1 MSITIAELKN
11 RDKDSYRLIDIRDAI
26 EISHG
31 AVPDAIAVPAEE
43 IETSSEVDKDKLLV
57 IFCARG
63 VVSID
68 VAEHLKEKGYQAE
81 SLEGGYAAWLL
92 DVMSKPEEQ
101 NKAKDVELSLR
112 KKFKKSIWSKFTKAI
127 NTYELVKPGDK
138 IAVCISGGK
147 DSMLMAKCF
156 QELKLHNK
164 FEFEVKFLV
173 MDPGYS
179 EANRKV
185 IEENAKSLNIPI
197 TIFESDIFESVFTV
211 EKSPCYLCARMRR
224 GHLYHFAQ
232 ELGCNK
238 IALGHHYDDV
248 IETILMGMLYGAQVQ
263 TMMPKLHSTNFEGM
277 ELIRPLYLVR
287 EDDIKAWRD
296 YNGLH
301 FIQCACKFTDTCTT
315 CNNENRSKR
324 VEIKELIQTLKQ
336 VNPYVE
342 GNIFKSVENV
352 NLDTIVAWKQH
363 GEKHHFLDAYD
374 RKNICTENDSKE

>member
-1 MSITIAELKN
+1 MSISVKRMKKLLK
-11 RDKDSYRLIDIRDAI
+11 DDYQIIDIRSAT
-26 EISHG
+26 EIAHGEIPG
-31 AVPDAIAVPAEE
+31 AVIVAPENVLDNKNIDY
-43 IETSSEVDKDKLLV
+43 SKKL
-57 IFCARG
+57 IICCARG
-63 VVSID
+63 
-68 VAEHLKEKGYQAE
+68 EKSEETARLLQSEGYDAQ
-81 SLEGGYAAWLL
+81 SLEGGFGAWLL
-92 DVMSKPEEQ
+92 DKMSMTDENE
-101 NKAKDVELSLR
+101 KAFEVEKSLR
-112 KKFKKSIWSKFTKAI
+112 KKFRKEIWSKFTKAV

-156 QELKLHNK
+156 QELKLHDK
-164 FEFEVKFLV
+164 FDFDVKFLV

-179 EANRKV
+179 PRNRQV
-185 IEENAKSLNIPI
+185 IEENARILNIPI
-197 TIFESDIFESVFTV
+197 TIFESDIFESVYNI

-224 GHLYHFAQ
+224 GHLYAYAK

-296 YNGLH
+296 YNGLN

-315 CNNENRSKR
+315 CNNEENQSKR
-324 VEIKELIQTLKQ
+324 VEIKELIKTLKQ
-336 VNPYVE
+336 VNPHVE
-342 GNIFKSVENV
+342 SNIFRSVENV
-352 NLDTIVAWKQH
+352 NIDTVVAYKKN
-363 GEKHHFLDAYD
+363 GVKHNFLDEYD
-374 RKNICTENDSKE
+374 NK